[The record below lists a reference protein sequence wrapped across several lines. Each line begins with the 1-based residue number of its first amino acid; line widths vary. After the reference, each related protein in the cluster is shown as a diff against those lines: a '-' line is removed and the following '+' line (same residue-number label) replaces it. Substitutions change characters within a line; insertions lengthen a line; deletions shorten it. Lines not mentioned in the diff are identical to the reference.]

1 MLRRALTEIDLSV
14 YAEAAMLIFLI
25 VFIAIAWRVWT
36 LGSRLDVDAAA
47 RMPLG
52 DDDAGGV
59 IDDST
64 NGNEVSR

>member
-25 VFIAIAWRVWT
+25 AFIVIAWRVWT
-36 LGSRLDVDAAA
+36 MGSRMDVDAAS

-52 DDDAGGV
+52 DDDADGAAH
-59 IDDST
+59 DATTRS
-64 NGNEVSR
+64 EVKR